1 MDLELY
7 TMTIKDCMILQEEL
21 LTNFDSFWTVST
33 LQKELENPNSMYL
46 VAKQKEEIVGFG
58 GIWKS
63 VDDVHITNI
72 VIRKDKRNLGI
83 ASIILEK
90 LIDITKSM
98 NFASITLEVNE
109 NNFPAIALYKK
120 YHFQTLGIR
129 KKYYNHKDNAIIM
142 TRYL

>member
-7 TMTIKDCMILQEEL
+7 TMTTNDVTILKDHL
-21 LTNFDSFWTVST
+21 LTDFDVFWTVST
-33 LQKELENPNSMYL
+33 LQKELENPNSIYL
-46 VAKQKEEIVGFG
+46 VAKQNNEILGFG

-72 VIRKDKRNLGI
+72 VIRKDKRKLGI

-90 LIDITKSM
+90 LINITKSM
-98 NFASITLEVNE
+98 HFTSITLEVNE
-109 NNFPAIALYKK
+109 NNLPAITLYEK